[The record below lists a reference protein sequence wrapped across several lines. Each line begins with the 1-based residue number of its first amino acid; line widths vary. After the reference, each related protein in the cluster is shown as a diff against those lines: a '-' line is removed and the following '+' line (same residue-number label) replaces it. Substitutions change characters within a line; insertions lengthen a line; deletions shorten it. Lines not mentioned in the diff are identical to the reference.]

1 MDLDVGPDDFGGSD
15 EGSHYM
21 SSKQGLDGISDHI
34 AEKYPDLT
42 VTREPVGEEPEEP
55 EKHIEAPMGMREEST
70 EKCNGWCFG
79 CSRCWCFEHARSRP
93 CPEQHTEPTETLL
106 TPLEVLKAGLLCLTS
121 QYEQMGAQLM
131 VLCEAL
137 CLLEDGMQNDSG

>member
-21 SSKQGLDGISDHI
+21 SSKQGLGD
-34 AEKYPDLT
+34 
-42 VTREPVGEEPEEP
+42 V
-55 EKHIEAPMGMREEST
+55 
-70 EKCNGWCFG
+70 
-79 CSRCWCFEHARSRP
+79 FEHVGDSVMARFERACSKP
-93 CPEQHTEPTETLL
+93 CPEREEPTETLL

-137 CLLEDGMQNDSG
+137 CLLEDGMQSKCNT